1 MKSYKTIINECI
13 IIIIM
18 MAFSSVRAGVRPDVR
33 LRASDFQ
40 HTNQLP
46 FCLGASMSSPSEKKD
61 SQSSHKKEVTE
72 RHKRTPVDNHDG
84 HAHEMRQV
92 MSSKNVSSTTRI
104 KTEPLPT
111 GSIT

>member
-1 MKSYKTIINECI
+1 
-13 IIIIM
+13 

-61 SQSSHKKEVTE
+61 SQSSHKKEGDHDEGVEEEEGEEGENEEE
-72 RHKRTPVDNHDG
+72 RGKK
-84 HAHEMRQV
+84 
-92 MSSKNVSSTTRI
+92 SKTV
-104 KTEPLPT
+104 L
-111 GSIT
+111 